1 MEFPSVTKIHIGK
14 VCEEY
19 KCQNLTVDSWTET
32 AINNQETAEITIED
46 SYLGEEN
53 MVEVEEEKY
62 LGDVI
67 SRDGKNIKNFKARVN
82 KGTGIVNK
90 IMNMLDGIPFGQF
103 YFEVALIL
111 RNSLLVSSMLCNS
124 EAWYNITN
132 SELNFLE
139 TVDLML
145 LRKIL
150 NVPKTT
156 PKEMLYLELGCIPFR
171 NVIQQRRLSF
181 LYYILQEDPKSL
193 VYRFFETQRKNRT
206 KNDWVTTILR
216 DLEELK
222 LNLNFDEIK
231 AMKKSSFVNLLKQ
244 SIVKKSLEELNK
256 KKESHSKVMGLEHKF
271 LKMKRYFLSSNV
283 KASKE
288 EIQMVFK
295 LRSRVTDLKTNF
307 KNMYESYECTA
318 CGNEEES
325 QKHILECRE
334 LLKRNKDIKE
344 NPVYEKIFEGN
355 ISQQINIAKIFKEN
369 MQIKEK
375 MMKGEK

>member
-1 MEFPSVTKIHIGK
+1 M
-14 VCEEY
+14 
-19 KCQNLTVDSWTET
+19 DSWTET

>member
-1 MEFPSVTKIHIGK
+1 
-14 VCEEY
+14 
-19 KCQNLTVDSWTET
+19 
-32 AINNQETAEITIED
+32 
-46 SYLGEEN
+46 
-53 MVEVEEEKY
+53 
-62 LGDVI
+62 
-67 SRDGKNIKNFKARVN
+67 
-82 KGTGIVNK
+82 
-90 IMNMLDGIPFGQF
+90 MLDGIPFGQF
-103 YFEVALIL
+103 YFEIALIL

>member
-1 MEFPSVTKIHIGK
+1 
-14 VCEEY
+14 
-19 KCQNLTVDSWTET
+19 
-32 AINNQETAEITIED
+32 
-46 SYLGEEN
+46 
-53 MVEVEEEKY
+53 
-62 LGDVI
+62 
-67 SRDGKNIKNFKARVN
+67 
-82 KGTGIVNK
+82 
-90 IMNMLDGIPFGQF
+90 
-103 YFEVALIL
+103 
-111 RNSLLVSSMLCNS
+111 
-124 EAWYNITN
+124 
-132 SELNFLE
+132 
-139 TVDLML
+139 ML

-150 NVPKTT
+150 NAPKST